1 MTNFRRP
8 LLALSV
14 LVLAGAGTVPQGAG
28 DPLTVTRK
36 ETKLRSQKRVFAPPV
51 ADLHEGDKL
60 VCESR
65 DGAWLQAK
73 FGAVEGFVHESDVT
87 ANKEVRLSGE
97 GVRENY
103 SASEAAAARKGFN
116 PQVEREYRNSNPNLN
131 AAFALVDKIS
141 ALRVGEAEMK
151 AFLQDGGLWHE
162 ESR

>member
-1 MTNFRRP
+1 MPNVPRP
-8 LLALSV
+8 LLAAPLLLFV
-14 LVLAGAGTVPQGAG
+14 AAGTIPQGQG
-28 DPLTVTRK
+28 DTLIVTRK

-60 VCESR
+60 VCEGK

-73 FGAVEGFVHESDVT
+73 LGSAEGFVHESDVT

-116 PQVEREYRNSNPNLN
+116 PQVEREYRINNPNL
-131 AAFALVDKIS
+131 AAGFAAVDHI
-141 ALRVGEAEMK
+141 ATFRVSEAEMK

-162 ESR
+162 GGR